1 MTWWMQ
7 DDHSQYPFLVHG
19 VTDTPGQKAYLI
31 LLEAKPGK
39 EEAVKAFLRDIHA
52 GVDKEPGTG

>member
-1 MTWWMQ
+1 MQ
-7 DDHSQYPFLVHG
+7 DDPSHQGFLVHG

-39 EEAVKAFLRDIHA
+39 EEAVKAFLRDIQA